1 VEEKLLLRMLPGRGR
16 YQPQF
21 CIYFGGQGT

>member
-1 VEEKLLLRMLPGRGR
+1 VEEKLLRMLPGRGR